1 MNDLLPQ
8 AYLIGLIVLLGGA
21 AFVVAR
27 QILRVRRDESA
38 LARLGGGGSNADR
51 ASDPGT
57 LYELASV
64 QLRKRLYAE
73 AADTLKQALKAAER
87 DPVPNEAR
95 ALMENALGFTLAAE
109 SKYPAAIR
117 HYRSALRAKPD
128 YPVALNNLAF
138 ALEKQLKPEEARAVY
153 DQVLQL
159 EPENKTA
166 RKRLRILDRRSGVA
180 AGPSSGGS
188 RTGLGIDGGGRA
200 SGEGRSGGKTGGKN
214 RGKAG
219 DSGRND
225 RAS

>member
-27 QILRVRRDESA
+27 QILRVRRDEMA
-38 LARLGGGGSNADR
+38 LVRLGGSGMATER
-51 ASDPGT
+51 PSDPGT

-73 AADTLKQALKAAER
+73 AADTLKQALKAADRE
-87 DPVPNEAR
+87 PIPNEAR
-95 ALMENALGFTLAAE
+95 ALMENALGFTLAAQ
-109 SKYPAAIR
+109 SKYPMAIR

-138 ALEKQLKPEEARAVY
+138 ALEKQLKPEEARATY
-153 DQVLQL
+153 EQALQL

-166 RKRLRILDRRSGVA
+166 RKRLRTLDRRSGVIQGDVPGNGGN
-180 AGPSSGGS
+180 GPNDG
-188 RTGLGIDGGGRA
+188 RPNGLGSQKSRDD
-200 SGEGRSGGKTGGKN
+200 
-214 RGKAG
+214 KA
-219 DSGRND
+219 
-225 RAS
+225 A

>member
-27 QILRVRRDESA
+27 QILRVRRDETA
-38 LARLGGGGSNADR
+38 LMRLGGGGSDADR
-51 ASDPGT
+51 PNDPGT

-87 DPVPNEAR
+87 DPVPDEAR

-109 SKYPAAIR
+109 SKYPVAIR
-117 HYRSALRAKPD
+117 HYRAALRAKPD

-138 ALEKQLKPEEARAVY
+138 ALEKQIKPEEARALY

-159 EPENKTA
+159 EPDNKTA
-166 RKRLRILDRRSGVA
+166 RKRLRILNRRSGVIDSD
-180 AGPSSGGS
+180 GPGGS
-188 RTGLGIDGGGRA
+188 TGPGLGIDPGARVQGD
-200 SGEGRSGGKTGGKN
+200 GRSGGTP
-214 RGKAG
+214 RGKSR

-225 RAS
+225 KAA